1 MKKNALKVLLIS
13 WLLTLA
19 LTVFAAEQPLTEKVR
34 AMLPEGWTVT
44 EKADGI
50 LMYERAAQSLEI
62 KDFTAI
68 PGFML
73 TIADTQNTVAKDAQ
87 HPEDYNPYF
96 EIYFYQL
103 SLTEEQIIKY
113 NKLANA
119 QYNRP
124 AGTQDA
130 YPPRFSFQKG
140 EYIVMK
146 SPTWGKSASPRI
158 DSLMLKIMSLV
169 RKEIPETETP
179 DEASDADS
187 GDTAAAPDT
196 E

>member
-1 MKKNALKVLLIS
+1 MGVA
-13 WLLTLA
+13 LTLPALAEEA
-19 LTVFAAEQPLTEKVR
+19 LTGKVR
-34 AMLPEGWTVT
+34 AILPEGWTVT

-50 LMYERAAQSLEI
+50 PMYERAAQSLEI
-62 KDFTAI
+62 QDFAKL
-68 PGFML
+68 PGFLL
-73 TIADTQNTVAKDAQ
+73 TITDTKNTVPKDAA

-96 EIYFYQL
+96 EIYLYKI

-113 NKLANA
+113 NRLANA

-146 SPTWGKSASPRI
+146 SPTWGKSASPVI
-158 DSLMLKIMSLV
+158 DSLMLKITSLV
-169 RKEIPETETP
+169 RKELP
-179 DEASDADS
+179 
-187 GDTAAAPDT
+187 
-196 E
+196 

>member
-1 MKKNALKVLLIS
+1 MKKSGLILFLLS
-13 WLLTLA
+13 LLTAFTLN
-19 LTVFAAEQPLTEKVR
+19 VSAAEQPLTGKVR
-34 AMLPEGWTVT
+34 SILPAGWTVT

-50 LMYERAAQSLEI
+50 QMYERAAQSLEI
-62 KDFTAI
+62 QDGNAL

-73 TIADTQNTVAKDAQ
+73 TIADTKNTVVKDAQ
-87 HPEDYNPYF
+87 HAADYNPYF
-96 EIYFYQL
+96 EVYLYKL
-103 SLTEEQIIKY
+103 ALTEEQIIKY
-113 NKLANA
+113 NRLANA

-146 SPTWGKSASPRI
+146 SPTWGKSASPEI
-158 DSLMLKIMSLV
+158 DSLMIKIMSLV
-169 RKEIPETETP
+169 RKELPAP
-179 DEASDADS
+179 AAADS
-187 GDTAAAPDT
+187 PA